1 MEIEELLESKEHAFD
16 APIAEEGNENFHE
29 ASFEML
35 QKSDITN
42 QERLRA
48 VLDDPLP
55 CGFVKAFSLKE
66 FNAENLLFIIAVQ
79 EYKRCF
85 HDAEF
90 AGTEESYKHHA
101 QLVWVTFCCEDSR
114 HEISLDAKTLQHTQ
128 HMMETNVCEELF
140 DKALM
145 LAEKTLMVDVI
156 PRFVRSPYF
165 SKYVEIMSSETIT
178 AEPRRP
184 EGEIEFISREPRDI
198 SLSQVL
204 LDSRLYSLFLED
216 LNFHNIEYA
225 MLCWQEIVEFKRK
238 YSEMVPSTQSWES
251 WSLYKNFCMH
261 GSPHEVPRLTEGVV
275 KKIALSIASP
285 EIRMFDAVEKIVHRV
300 LRDRFKKF
308 VTTEL
313 FSNAVEEIKAKQKRG
328 RSCILQ

>member
-1 MEIEELLESKEHAFD
+1 MEIEELLESKDHAFD
-16 APIAEEGNENFHE
+16 APIVEEGVNCHE
-29 ASFEML
+29 ASFKML

-79 EYKRCF
+79 EFKRCF

-90 AGTEESYKHHA
+90 AGTEESYRHHA
-101 QLVWVTFCCEDSR
+101 QLVWITFCCEDSR
-114 HEISLDAKTLQHTQ
+114 HEISLDAKTLQYTQ
-128 HMMETNVCEELF
+128 NEMDANRCTEDLF
-140 DKALM
+140 DKALL

-165 SKYVEIMSSETIT
+165 VKYVEIMSSDTI
-178 AEPRRP
+178 AVEPRRP
-184 EGEIEFISREPRDI
+184 EGELEISGEPRDI
-198 SLSQVL
+198 PLSQVI
-204 LDSRLYSLFLED
+204 LDNRLYSLFLED

-225 MLCWQEIVEFKRK
+225 LLCWQEILEFKKK
-238 YSEMVPSTQSWES
+238 YSEMIPATQSWES
-251 WSLYKNFCMH
+251 WTLYKNFCMR
-261 GSPHEVPRLTEGVV
+261 GSPHEVPRLTESVV
-275 KKIALSIASP
+275 KKIGLSIANP
-285 EIRMFDAVEKIVHRV
+285 EIKMFDAVEKIVYRV
-300 LRDRFKKF
+300 LRDRYKKF

-313 FSNAVEEIKAKQKRG
+313 FANAVEEIKATQKSG
-328 RSCILQ
+328 RTCILQ